1 MVSKVIEAEAV
12 NTAVAL
18 ASRTPTAHRPPV
30 HSDLCLLTSP
40 ALAAATM
47 MLSAGVMREAPAA
60 AKPTASAAAE
70 KQVHH
75 SHAVDDVSSGVDDD
89 FEPVYP
95 DIDGADV
102 SKKKLDSLFNKAVE
116 VCAKAQEVPM
126 DERTAFHVE
135 RARRAKGVFK
145 EIIDLCLKRTHA
157 LDREI
162 LHAGLEEEEERP
174 VGEAKQEKVKVML
187 MEGKVLANLGTMY
200 GTEGRVKVA
209 HHKFVRAIELFNQL
223 GNATFEKLALERAVS
238 NCVSPL
244 YRNYREG
251 IRMAKRQ
258 QKLAKKMKNRA
269 DEELLEEHIGTFKE
283 ALRRENSDKRVVR
296 LMEGG
301 REMYVLSQRDEGE
314 GKLAQQASHF
324 HPGLTRARATAAG
337 GGESKGAGGSRG
349 GGGGSEF
356 GGGDAPNKV
365 SRLVEF
371 EGPKTMQVR

>member
-1 MVSKVIEAEAV
+1 
-12 NTAVAL
+12 
-18 ASRTPTAHRPPV
+18 
-30 HSDLCLLTSP
+30 
-40 ALAAATM
+40 
-47 MLSAGVMREAPAA
+47 
-60 AKPTASAAAE
+60 
-70 KQVHH
+70 
-75 SHAVDDVSSGVDDD
+75 VDED

-95 DIDGADV
+95 DIDGAAV

-135 RARRAKGVFK
+135 RARRAKGIFK

-162 LHAGLEEEEERP
+162 LHAGEDQEEEEERP

-209 HHKFVRAIELFNQL
+209 HHKFVRAIDIFNQL

-337 GGESKGAGGSRG
+337 GGESKGAGGPRG
-349 GGGGSEF
+349 GRGGNEF

-371 EGPKTMQVR
+371 EGPMTMQVSSGG